1 MNVVTDYSEN
11 VKDIIYKQMKMLA
24 EESRKTDSIET
35 KLKIAAE
42 IGRIADT
49 LLND

>member
-1 MNVVTDYSEN
+1 MTDYSEK
-11 VKDIIYKQMKMLA
+11 VKDILYQQMEMLT
-24 EESRKTDSIET
+24 EESRRTDSIET

-42 IGRIADT
+42 IGRLADT